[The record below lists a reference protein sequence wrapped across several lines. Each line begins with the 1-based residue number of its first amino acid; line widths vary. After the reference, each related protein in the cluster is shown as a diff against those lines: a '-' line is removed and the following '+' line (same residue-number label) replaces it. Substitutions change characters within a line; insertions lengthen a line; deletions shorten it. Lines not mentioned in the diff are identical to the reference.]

1 MKTLATLLIGSL
13 TAVTASADSVRAT
26 GGEMTFSPDSVY
38 RIHTFRTDG
47 TFTVSQPGKVDIL
60 LVGGGGGGGAGCGGG
75 GGGGVV
81 KVLSGVEL
89 AAGDYPVVIGLGGAR
104 GEATSSRNYSGEAGG
119 TTSFGL
125 DSYFAEGGGGGAAM
139 YKTCA
144 NAPIPGGGA
153 GNPGNDKVPTIKA
166 GGTST
171 IDPSIVGGKSYC
183 DHSSYTASVLGGGG
197 AGAGG
202 SGMDARVI
210 STNWT
215 GSGELDYVVTTN
227 WNGNGGPG
235 IVCDFSGEPVAYGG
249 GGGGGGARYRG
260 LGVDG
265 GANGRLINTTPS
277 ETTIAD
283 SAEDN
288 TGGGGGGGCSWS
300 QAGGSGGNGG
310 SGLVIVRY
318 AVDPDSAFDT
328 VTGGEITLDGED
340 EIHTFREDG
349 QLTVTGMGF
358 AEVLLVAGGGGGGS
372 ADSGGGGGGGGGVIY
387 RQRILLANDTF
398 DIVVGKGGSGGD
410 SETTSAGVNGGDTVA
425 FGLTAIGGGGGGSA
439 GYNPSAA
446 YDWKAKTGGSGGG
459 GGFKYAGTSVQVI
472 LGAAGTDGQGYAGG
486 ASTNYWNTDGT
497 GGGGGGAGG
506 PGYAGSRQF
515 HPDSGRGGP
524 GRPIAI
530 SGKTVYYGPGGAGGV
545 ISTQANGA
553 TMNRGGL
560 TGGGDGAGFKD
571 YQRTISYVGAPNV
584 GAGGG
589 GGYGTRHGGKNTV
602 PGGNGTDGIVIVRC
616 KRQAYPNWAATA
628 VGTGGKRVGR
638 GDYYVHT
645 FKSDD
650 TFVLTERTAVD
661 LFIVGGGGAGGA
673 GGGGGGSV
681 VALTNVVLDAGSYPV
696 VIGSGAVG
704 TVGGYDNP
712 GQTGQDSS
720 FGTYVAK
727 GGAGGGGMY
736 GVGQN
741 GAVPGGG
748 GSAAGNDSAEQW
760 TFGGKAL
767 GNTSVVG
774 GRGYGA
780 HTGWAGNTL
789 GGGGAGAGGSGV
801 DAYVDGQWLGTG
813 GPGVV
818 CGFLGTDVAYGGGGG
833 GGGCVVHGLGRD
845 GGANG
850 GTNSGSTGGNGADA
864 AANTGGGGGGFGSYA
879 QSYGKGGSGGS
890 GIVIVRY
897 KRDKKGMLILFR

>member
-1 MKTLATLLIGSL
+1 
-13 TAVTASADSVRAT
+13 
-26 GGEMTFSPDSVY
+26 MTFSPDSVY

-89 AAGDYPVVIGLGGAR
+89 AAGDYPVVIGQGGAR
-104 GEATSSRNYSGEAGG
+104 GEATSGRNYSGEAGG

-153 GNPGNDKVPTIKA
+153 GNPGNDKVSTIKA

-215 GSGELDYVVTTN
+215 GQGESDYVVTTN

-277 ETTIAD
+277 ATTIAD

-328 VTGGEITLDGED
+328 VAGGEITLDGED

-358 AEVLLVAGGGGGGS
+358 VEVLLVAGGGGGGS
-372 ADSGGGGGGGGGVIY
+372 ADCGGGGGGGGGVIY
-387 RQRILLANDTF
+387 RQHIVLTDDTF

-410 SETTSAGVNGGDTVA
+410 SGTRAPGANGGDTTA
-425 FGLTAIGGGGGGSA
+425 FGLTAIGGGGGGA
-439 GYNPSAA
+439 TGNA
-446 YDWKAKTGGSGGG
+446 KAGGSGGG
-459 GGFKYAGTSVQVI
+459 GGFYYWTNKENVVP
-472 LGAAGTDGQGYAGG
+472 GAKGTDGQGYAGG
-486 ASTNYWNTDGT
+486 ASTNYWNIDGT

-545 ISTQANGA
+545 ISTQASSA

-560 TGGGDGAGFKD
+560 TGGGDGAGFRTN
-571 YQRTISYVGAPNV
+571 QGTISYVGAPNV

-589 GGYGTRHGGKNTV
+589 GGYGTRNGGQNTV

-616 KRQAYPNWAATA
+616 KRQAHPNWAATA

-650 TFVLTERTAVD
+650 TFVLSERTAVD
-661 LFIVGGGGAGGA
+661 LFIVGGGGGGAA

-696 VIGSGAVG
+696 VVGLGGEGCIGGSTYFAS
-704 TVGGYDNP
+704 
-712 GQTGQDSS
+712 TGQDSS
-720 FGTYVAK
+720 FAGYVAK

-736 GVGQN
+736 GAGQN

-748 GSAAGNDSAEQW
+748 GSAAGNDSKEQW
-760 TFGGKAL
+760 TSGGNAL
-767 GNTSVVG
+767 GNTQVVG
-774 GRGYGA
+774 GRGYGSHA
-780 HTGWAGNTL
+780 DWGVNTL
-789 GGGGAGAGGSGV
+789 GGGGAGAGGSGI
-801 DAYVDGQWLGTG
+801 DAYVDEQWLGTG

-818 CGFLGTDVAYGGGGG
+818 CGFLGTDVAFGGGGG
-833 GGGCVVHGLGRD
+833 GGGCNVYGLGRD

-850 GTNSGSTGGNGADA
+850 ARNSGVSGTKGDDA
-864 AANTGGGGGGFGSYA
+864 ADNTGGGGGGGGSYS
-879 QSYGKGGSGGS
+879 QSYGQGGNGGS
-890 GIVIVRY
+890 GIVLVRY
-897 KRDKKGMLILFR
+897 HREKTGLLILFR

>member
-1 MKTLATLLIGSL
+1 
-13 TAVTASADSVRAT
+13 
-26 GGEMTFSPDSVY
+26 MTFSSDSAY
-38 RIHTFRTDG
+38 RIHTFRLDG
-47 TFTVSQPGKVDIL
+47 TLTVSQPGKVDIL
-60 LVGGGGGGGAGCGGG
+60 LVGGGGGGGGGAGGG
-75 GGGGVV
+75 GGGGAV
-81 KVLSGVEL
+81 KILTGISL
-89 AAGDYPVVIGLGGAR
+89 AAGEHNVVVGLGG
-104 GEATSSRNYSGEAGG
+104 NGG
-119 TTSFGL
+119 TGSGNGL
-125 DSYFAEGGGGGAAM
+125 PGGDSSVDTEYVAGGGGAGGGGWRSGPASVG
-139 YKTCA
+139 
-144 NAPIPGGGA
+144 PGGGGSGSA
-153 GNPGNDKVPTIKA
+153 GTGNTPVYRNGGVSSDDPTL
-166 GGTST
+166 
-171 IDPSIVGGKSYC
+171 VGGRGYSPN
-183 DHSSYTASVLGGGG
+183 DGWTGTTMGGGG

-202 SGMDARVI
+202 PGVDAYVD
-210 STNWT
+210 
-215 GSGELDYVVTTN
+215 GEWLGT
-227 WNGNGGPG
+227 GGPG
-235 IVCDFSGEPVAYGG
+235 AVCNFSGEEVVYGG
-249 GGGGGGARYRG
+249 GGGGGGMRVRG
-260 LGVDG
+260 LGRDG
-265 GANGRLINTTPS
+265 GADGCVAKTTPS
-277 ETTIAD
+277 APGG

-288 TGGGGGGGCSWS
+288 TGGGGGGGSCWS
-300 QAGGSGGNGG
+300 QSYGAGGNGG
-310 SGLVIVRY
+310 SGIVIIRY
-318 AVDPDSAFDT
+318 AIDPDSAFDT

-358 AEVLLVAGGGGGGS
+358 VEVLLVAGGGGGGS
-372 ADSGGGGGGGGGVIY
+372 ADCGGGGGGGGGVIY
-387 RQRILLANDTF
+387 RQHIVLTDDTF

-410 SETTSAGVNGGDTVA
+410 SDTKAPGENGGDTAA
-425 FGLTAIGGGGGGSA
+425 FGLTAIGGGGGGASA
-439 GYNPSAA
+439 
-446 YDWKAKTGGSGGG
+446 KAKAGGSGGG
-459 GGFKYAGTSVQVI
+459 GGFYYYTTKENVVS
-472 LGAAGTDGQGYAGG
+472 GAAGTDGQGYAGG

-571 YQRTISYVGAPNV
+571 NQGTISYVGAPNV

-589 GGYGTRHGGKNTV
+589 GGYGTRNGGKNTV

-616 KRQAYPNWAATA
+616 KRQAYPNWAVTA
-628 VGTGGKRVGR
+628 AGTGGKRVGR

-727 GGAGGGGMY
+727 GGACGGGMY

-780 HTGWAGNTL
+780 HTGWADNTL

-833 GGGCVVHGLGRD
+833 GGGCGVHGLGRD

-864 AANTGGGGGGFGSYA
+864 AANTGGGGGGYGSYS